1 MHGEVQTDIPDIAD
15 YKTGVTKGVSPQTG
29 FEQFL
34 RGITHGAQSSE
45 N

>member
-1 MHGEVQTDIPDIAD
+1 MRIYDIPDIAD
-15 YKTGVTKGVSPQTG
+15 YKTGVTEGVSSQIG
-29 FEQFL
+29 FEQLL